1 MATWTK
7 QEPQGSSNRRKW
19 NLEGI
24 IAGKRTQVYRYL
36 RSTSN
41 TFVVY
46 ILDRT
51 SLRNLRNS
59 LAEDGG
65 SEVQYEIARQILED
79 NNSGMPFE
87 KSICLFSKKENNL
100 KKCKI

>member
-1 MATWTK
+1 M
-7 QEPQGSSNRRKW
+7 EN
-19 NLEGI
+19 
-24 IAGKRTQVYRYL
+24 RTQFYRYL
-36 RSTSN
+36 YSTSN

-46 ILDRT
+46 IIDRT

-79 NNSGMPFE
+79 NNSGMSFK
-87 KSICLFSKKENNL
+87 KSICYIFDEKNNNFP
-100 KKCKI
+100 KI